1 MPSGKNSAEV
11 VNPSLPP
18 LQSRRKKVGRK
29 LLLLSLLLLLWLLLL
44 LLLERWEKAR
54 LQGLGPKWP
63 TPTSCTVIVFLQWP
77 TTSGC
82 AAVGRGLR
90 TESSHVVLGL
100 WPAHMDR
107 LMQSYGSPCLLG
119 SLG

>member
-1 MPSGKNSAEV
+1 VPSGKTSAEV
-11 VNPSLPP
+11 VNPNLLP
-18 LQSRRKKVGRK
+18 LQARRKKVGRQ
-29 LLLLSLLLLLWLLLL
+29 SLLLLWLLLQL
-44 LLLERWEKAR
+44 GRWEKAR
-54 LQGLGPKWP
+54 SQGQGPKWP